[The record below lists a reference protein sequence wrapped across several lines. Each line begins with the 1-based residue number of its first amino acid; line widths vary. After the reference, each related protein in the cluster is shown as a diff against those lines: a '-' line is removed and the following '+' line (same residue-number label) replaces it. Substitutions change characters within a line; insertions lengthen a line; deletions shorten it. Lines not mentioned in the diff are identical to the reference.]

1 MAEEGKDKAGERA
14 EEQLAAEAPAA
25 KEGAS
30 AEAEGKK
37 AEAKAEDAEG
47 AQAGAGEEKAPE
59 EKVAEEKIAEAP
71 AAVEEKAA
79 EAPVAAEDKAAEEK
93 AAEAGADDGK
103 AEAKPPPPAE
113 RKPLPKGSNPAPE
126 VYYGTGRRKT
136 AAARVFIRPG
146 KGQFTVNGRP
156 LREYFGR
163 PVAQM
168 VALQPLEAAKTRDS
182 LDIRATVKGGGNS
195 MQAQAIRHG
204 LARALVARDYE
215 GMQPLMR
222 QSGWLTRDSRA
233 VERKKVGLHKARKAP
248 QYSKR

>member
-1 MAEEGKDKAGERA
+1 MMAEEGKDKAQEPVAAEAEGQQAGAEAKAAPAAEDKDA
-14 EEQLAAEAPAA
+14 EEKTAEAPAA
-25 KEGAS
+25 AAKE
-30 AEAEGKK
+30 EA
-37 AEAKAEDAEG
+37 
-47 AQAGAGEEKAPE
+47 
-59 EKVAEEKIAEAP
+59 
-71 AAVEEKAA
+71 
-79 EAPVAAEDKAAEEK
+79 AAEE
-93 AAEAGADDGK
+93 
-103 AEAKPPPPAE
+103 AKKPLPPAE

-168 VALQPLEAAKTRDS
+168 VALQPLEAAKTKDS

>member
-1 MAEEGKDKAGERA
+1 MAEEGKDKAQEPVAAEAEGQKAEDAKDIKDAQAA
-14 EEQLAAEAPAA
+14 EEPKAKAQDAAKDAKEAQAKAAESEEEAKAGAAEGAESVGAAPAAEEKTAEAPAA
-25 KEGAS
+25 AAKEGAA
-30 AEAEGKK
+30 AE
-37 AEAKAEDAEG
+37 
-47 AQAGAGEEKAPE
+47 
-59 EKVAEEKIAEAP
+59 VP
-71 AAVEEKAA
+71 AAAAKEET
-79 EAPVAAEDKAAEEK
+79 AAEEK
-93 AAEAGADDGK
+93 
-103 AEAKPPPPAE
+103 
-113 RKPLPKGSNPAPE
+113 KPLPKGSNPAPD

-146 KGQFTVNGRP
+146 KGQFMVNGRP

-168 VALQPLEAAKTRDS
+168 VALQPLEAAKTKDS